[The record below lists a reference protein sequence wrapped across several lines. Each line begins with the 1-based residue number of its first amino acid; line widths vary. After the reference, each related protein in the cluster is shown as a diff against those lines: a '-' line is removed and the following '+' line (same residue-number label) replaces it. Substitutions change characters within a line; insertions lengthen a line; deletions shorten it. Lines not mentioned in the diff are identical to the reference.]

1 MRSWEIFMRYTVD
14 GVPTPSVTE
23 ILEAVGLISSRYYK
37 PGAAERGTAVHKM
50 LEDYDVLGI
59 PGEGLFFEAYLS
71 FLRKAEPKIIAIE
84 RFVFVEDPRYG
95 GTLDRVMEI
104 DGVTYVVD
112 IKTGW
117 PASWHEIQLAAYAR
131 AYGAVD
137 KIAALY
143 LKDGI
148 PRFREYDLKQGLAR
162 WDEALERYY
171 GGRK

>member
-1 MRSWEIFMRYTVD
+1 MRYLVD

-23 ILEAVGLISSRYYK
+23 ILEAVGITSSRYYK

-71 FLRKAEPKIIAIE
+71 FLKRAEPKIIAIE

-104 DGVTYVVD
+104 DGMTYVVD

-137 KIAALY
+137 RIAALY
-143 LKDGI
+143 LKDGV
-148 PRFREYDLKQGLAR
+148 PKFREYDLAKGLAR
-162 WDEALERYY
+162 WAEALEKYY
-171 GGRK
+171 GGLK

>member
-1 MRSWEIFMRYTVD
+1 MRYTVD

-23 ILEAVGLISSRYYK
+23 ILEAVGITSSRYYK

-50 LEDYDVLGI
+50 LEDYDVLGV
-59 PGEGLFFEAYLS
+59 PGSGLYFEAYLS
-71 FLRKAEPKIIAIE
+71 FLKRAEPKIIAIE
-84 RFVFVEDPRYG
+84 RFIFVEDPRYG

-137 KIAALY
+137 RIAALY

-162 WDEALERYY
+162 WEEALEKYY
-171 GGRK
+171 GGKI

>member
-1 MRSWEIFMRYTVD
+1 MRYLVD

-23 ILEAVGLISSRYYK
+23 ILAAVGITSSRFYK

-59 PGEGLFFEAYLS
+59 PGEGLFFEAYRS
-71 FLRKAEPKIIAIE
+71 FLSRAEPKIIAIE

-104 DGVTYVVD
+104 DGEIYVVD

-137 KIAALY
+137 RIAALY

-162 WDEALERYY
+162 WDEALQKFY
-171 GGRK
+171 GGKRND

>member
-1 MRSWEIFMRYTVD
+1 MRYLVD

-23 ILEAVGLISSRYYK
+23 ILEAVGITSSRYYK

-50 LEDYDVLGI
+50 LEDYDVLGV

-71 FLRKAEPKIIAIE
+71 FLKRAEPKIIAIE

-112 IKTGW
+112 FKTGW
-117 PASWHEIQLAAYAR
+117 PASWHEVQLAAYAR

-137 KIAALY
+137 RIAALY
-143 LKDGI
+143 LKDGL
-148 PRFREYDLKQGLAR
+148 PKFREYDLVKGLAR
-162 WDEALERYY
+162 WAEALEKYY
-171 GGRK
+171 GGQNDRA

>member
-1 MRSWEIFMRYTVD
+1 MRYLVD

-23 ILEAVGLISSRYYK
+23 ILEAVGITSSRYYK
-37 PGAAERGTAVHKM
+37 PGAAERGTAAHKM

-131 AYGAVD
+131 AYGEVD
-137 KIAALY
+137 RIAALY
-143 LKDGI
+143 LKDWI
-148 PRFREYDLKQGLAR
+148 PKFREYDLKQGLAR
-162 WDEALERYY
+162 WAEALEKYY
-171 GGRK
+171 GGAK

>member
-1 MRSWEIFMRYTVD
+1 MRYTVD
-14 GVPTPSVTE
+14 GVSTPSVTE

-59 PGEGLFFEAYLS
+59 PGEGLYFEAYCS
-71 FLRKAEPKIIAIE
+71 FLKRAEPKIIAIE

-137 KIAALY
+137 RIAALY
-143 LKDGI
+143 LKDGV
-148 PRFREYDLKQGLAR
+148 PKFKEYDLVRGTEK
-162 WDEALERYY
+162 WMEALNKYW
-171 GGRK
+171 RKEHD

>member
-1 MRSWEIFMRYTVD
+1 MRYTVD

-137 KIAALY
+137 RIAALY

>member
-1 MRSWEIFMRYTVD
+1 MRYLVD

-23 ILEAVGLISSRYYK
+23 ILEAVGITSSRYYK

-71 FLRKAEPKIIAIE
+71 FLKRAEPKIIAIE

-117 PASWHEIQLAAYAR
+117 PASWHEVQLAAYAR

-148 PRFREYDLKQGLAR
+148 PKFREYDLEKGLAR
-162 WDEALERYY
+162 WAEALEKYY
-171 GGRK
+171 GGRI

>member
-1 MRSWEIFMRYTVD
+1 MRYLVD
-14 GVPTPSVTE
+14 GVPTPSVNE
-23 ILEAVGLISSRYYK
+23 ILEAVGITSSRYYK

-50 LEDYDVLGI
+50 LEDYDVLGV

-71 FLRKAEPKIIAIE
+71 FLRRAKPKIIAIE

-104 DGVTYVVD
+104 DGQTYVVD

-117 PASWHEIQLAAYAR
+117 PTSWHEIQLAAYAR

-137 KIAALY
+137 RIAALY

-148 PRFREYDLKQGLAR
+148 PKFREYDLEKGLAR
-162 WDEALERYY
+162 WAEVLEKYY
-171 GGRK
+171 GGQNDRA

>member
-1 MRSWEIFMRYTVD
+1 MRYLVD

-23 ILEAVGLISSRYYK
+23 ILEAVGITSSRYYK

-71 FLRKAEPKIIAIE
+71 FLKRAEPKIIAIE
-84 RFVFVEDPRYG
+84 RFVFVEDHRYG

-104 DGVTYVVD
+104 DGEIYVVD

-137 KIAALY
+137 RIAALY
-143 LKDGI
+143 LKDGL
-148 PRFREYDLKQGLAR
+148 PKFREYDLEKGLAR
-162 WDEALERYY
+162 WAEALEKFY
-171 GGRK
+171 GGKRND

>member
-1 MRSWEIFMRYTVD
+1 VRYLVD

-23 ILEAVGLISSRYYK
+23 ILEAVGITSSRYYK
-37 PGAAERGTAVHKM
+37 PGAAERGTAVHRM
-50 LEDYDVLGI
+50 LEEYDVLGI
-59 PGEGLFFEAYLS
+59 PGEGLYFEAYCS
-71 FLRKAEPKIIAIE
+71 FLARAEPKIIAIE

-104 DGVTYVVD
+104 DGQTYVVD

-137 KIAALY
+137 RIAALY
-143 LKDGI
+143 IKDGI
-148 PRFREYDLKQGLAR
+148 PKFREYDLTKGLAR
-162 WDEALERYY
+162 WAEALEKYY
-171 GGRK
+171 GGQNDRA

>member
-1 MRSWEIFMRYTVD
+1 MRYLVD

-23 ILEAVGLISSRYYK
+23 ILEAVGITSGRFYK

-71 FLRKAEPKIIAIE
+71 FLKRAEPKIIAIE

-104 DGVTYVVD
+104 DGAVYVVD

-137 KIAALY
+137 RIAALY
-143 LKDGI
+143 LKDGV
-148 PRFREYDLKQGLAR
+148 PKFREYDLEKGLAR
-162 WDEALERYY
+162 WAEALEKYY
-171 GGRK
+171 GGKRND